1 MTTKELEYYINLVAK
16 AMAEF
21 ERTDSNFERHSTMG
35 KCYQTALQATEKL
48 PVHSKEDP
56 AESIMNNKMNEN

>member
-1 MTTKELEYYINLVAK
+1 
-16 AMAEF
+16 MAEF

-35 KCYQTALQATEKL
+35 KCNQTALYATEKL

-56 AESIMNNKMNEN
+56 AESIMNNKINEK

>member
-1 MTTKELEYYINLVAK
+1 MTTKELEYYTNLVAK

-35 KCYQTALQATEKL
+35 KCNQTALYATEKL

-56 AESIMNNKMNEN
+56 AESIMNNKINKK